1 MLQNINILFSLYKK
15 DMLHILNARKLIG
28 CETAKLTAQHVT
40 PIILKELTK
49 ITQNMKKNINNIEE
63 FALEDIKFHLKI
75 AEYSENPVLL
85 IFLQSIEGIFRE
97 EVDAVA
103 HLEKARLGAIKG
115 HEDILMALKNRDDEE
130 ASQKMIKHILDVEY
144 FISEYI
150 NRFDKSISIT

>member
-1 MLQNINILFSLYKK
+1 M
-15 DMLHILNARKLIG
+15 D
-28 CETAKLTAQHVT
+28 
-40 PIILKELTK
+40 
-49 ITQNMKKNINNIEE
+49 
-63 FALEDIKFHLKI
+63 EDIKFHLKI

-115 HEDILMALKNRDDEE
+115 HEDILMDLKNRDDEE